1 MEESELI
8 GSVLAGDPAAFTPI
22 VERHQTAVYHLCY
35 RMLGNASEAEDAA
48 QEAFVRA
55 YSQLDRYDP
64 ARPFKTWLFAIAS
77 HYCIDRLRRRR
88 WQWLSID
95 DEMLPLRTAAPGP
108 EDLAL
113 RHERQDE
120 VAAWLALLPPKDRRA
135 IVLHYW
141 GGLSYAEIAS
151 VLGASVSA
159 VKSRLHR
166 ARVTLG
172 SRMAADVG
180 RREPAGRALPERA
193 LAA

>member
-1 MEESELI
+1 MEDFELI
-8 GSVLAGDPAAFTPI
+8 ACVLAGDLAAFAPV

-35 RMLGNASEAEDAA
+35 RMLGDAGEAEDAA

-55 YSQLDRYDP
+55 YRQLDRYDP
-64 ARPFKTWLFAIAS
+64 ARSFKTWLFAIAS
-77 HYCIDRLRRRR
+77 HHCIDRLRRRR
-88 WQWLSID
+88 WRWLSID
-95 DEMLPLRTAAPGP
+95 DETLSLRTAALGP

-120 VAAWLALLPPKDRRA
+120 VAACLALLAPKDRSA

-141 GGLSYAEIAS
+141 GGLSYAEIAT

-172 SRMAADVG
+172 SRMTADVG
-180 RREPAGRALPERA
+180 RRTAAGQALPKRALTA
-193 LAA
+193 